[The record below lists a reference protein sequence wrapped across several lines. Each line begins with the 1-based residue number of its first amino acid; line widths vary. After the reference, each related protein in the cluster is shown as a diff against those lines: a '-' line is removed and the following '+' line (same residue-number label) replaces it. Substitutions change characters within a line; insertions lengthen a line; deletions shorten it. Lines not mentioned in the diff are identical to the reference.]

1 MAAGRRSDGRRAP
14 VGWPLGAG
22 QAPVGR
28 RLGAGRAPVGG
39 PYGITLQIET
49 ILGCH
54 SSQSVSWPLGAGRV
68 AAGRR
73 LVAYT
78 VLLYI

>member
-1 MAAGRRSDGRRAP
+1 MAAGRRSGGR
-14 VGWPLGAG
+14 W
-22 QAPVGR
+22 APVGR
-28 RLGAGRAPVGG
+28 RLGACRVPIGG
-39 PYGITLQIET
+39 LYGITLLIET

-73 LVAYT
+73 LVAYYCT
-78 VLLYI
+78 TDS